1 MFEKQ
6 DESEAGHGF
15 GMVEVKRFF
24 QWILGCT
31 YAKKTFRT
39 RMAEMFHF
47 ADAPH
52 IVVYE
57 RSEERPWYW
66 MVGIITAVLVAVL
79 SLYYT
84 LEAGVRAVRKFMYS
98 VLREPPQSTVSTPRC
113 LSPTTPSSKKTSP
126 QTPKIPDAP
135 RQKVPMNEPVNC
147 VFIRPAIPK
156 FSAEGTTVPIPNMNS
171 EEDTMVDADRV
182 MTPTKEK
189 EKEKRDKTKSPPSM
203 KLEEVKFDASSNV
216 NIIPT
221 MVPSPSVSSK
231 KSNRKSSGSEAK
243 EPGPEASVSEGG
255 HMDEWLIKQVAGCEK
270 LIAERAN
277 AGEEMEEEMGVQ
289 MVSNG
294 FMEKIQQ
301 MIEAQ
306 LENSSCLEASSNS
319 VLSMESLISSLI
331 EIEEPSFDQTQI
343 NSPLSEES
351 EEKPTFRQNTVKAM
365 ATVSAVCENDDADI
379 VIDDNSLFTDKENE
393 CDGSILVQEGQQKV
407 LFRWTDE
414 SPNTIDTVTLTG
426 SFFGWNMNIPMKR
439 TGVTTFEVSIDLP
452 AGIHD
457 YLINIFRFD

>member
-6 DESEAGHGF
+6 EETEAGHGF

-126 QTPKIPDAP
+126 QIPITSEAP

-156 FSAEGTTVPIPNMNS
+156 LSAEGTVPIPNMNS

-182 MTPTKEK
+182 MTSKNEK
-189 EKEKRDKTKSPPSM
+189 DKEKRDKTKSPPSM

-231 KSNRKSSGSEAK
+231 KSNRKSTGSEEK
-243 EPGPEASVSEGG
+243 EAAPEASVSEGG
-255 HMDEWLIKQVAGCEK
+255 HMDEWLTKQVAGCEK

-277 AGEEMEEEMGVQ
+277 AGEEIDFEETGAQ

-294 FMEKIQQ
+294 FIEKIQQ
-301 MIEAQ
+301 LIEAQ
-306 LENSSCLEASSNS
+306 LEQSSCLEDSSNS
-319 VLSMESLISSLI
+319 VLSMESIISSLI
-331 EIEEPSFDQTQI
+331 EIEPSFEDTQS
-343 NSPLSEES
+343 NSPLSEVTD
-351 EEKPTFRQNTVKAM
+351 EKPTFKQSTVRAM
-365 ATVSAVCENDDADI
+365 ATVSSVCENDDVDI
-379 VIDDNSLFTDKENE
+379 VIDDNSLYTDKENE
-393 CDGSILVQEGQQKV
+393 CAGSILVQEGQQKV

-414 SPNTIDTVTLTG
+414 CPNTIDTVTLTG

-452 AGIHD
+452 AGLHD